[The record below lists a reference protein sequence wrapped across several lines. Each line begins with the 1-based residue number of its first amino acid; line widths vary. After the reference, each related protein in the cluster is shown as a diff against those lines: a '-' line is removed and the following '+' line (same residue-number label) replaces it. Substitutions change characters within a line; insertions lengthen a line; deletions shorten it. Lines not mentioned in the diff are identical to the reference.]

1 MSGLDTYLSA
11 LFRDN
16 SSQIRD
22 ANDQLP
28 AVYADG
34 VSPNLA
40 TIVTRYNNRSEEQ
53 QRINVH
59 MSSVRQ
65 YIAH

>member
-16 SSQIRD
+16 NMQIRD
-22 ANDQLP
+22 ANNQLP

-34 VSPNLA
+34 VFPNLA
-40 TIVTRYNNRSEEQ
+40 TIVAPYNNGTEDQ
-53 QRINVH
+53 QHNIHR
-59 MSSVRQ
+59 
-65 YIAH
+65 AELLW